1 MNSAACPTCGPDRV
15 GGVVVVVPVE
25 TERELPMLILREPRR
40 KGLRQCNAGSNDS
53 EHIREEPLARSS
65 TLSSEQQ
72 KAPIY
77 DGEYPYLAWC
87 MSQIFSEITF

>member
-53 EHIREEPLARSS
+53 EHIREEPLA
-65 TLSSEQQ
+65 
-72 KAPIY
+72 
-77 DGEYPYLAWC
+77 WC
-87 MSQIFSEITF
+87 MSQIFSGITLVMMIRAGNL